1 MNYFS
6 SLESMSKKYD
16 KISRAYALRD
26 DSTEI
31 FSKWQRETRKKLI
44 RLIGLEGCGKS
55 SLNAKMR
62 WKEKREG
69 YWKESWMIQTEP
81 EIYMPFYILKPID
94 VQNIPDSPALIIPHG
109 HGTNGKEGM
118 VTEDP
123 PGFAVSFARK
133 GYCVFCPDGRGD
145 GERREFPQQEN
156 SENRQLL
163 NSHREIQQMALG
175 FGQCYLGLMIWDLMR
190 LLDFIDSLSYVDH
203 NRIGCAGMS
212 GGGQLTIWLAALDER
227 VQAAATS
234 GYFYGMKESLLELPQ
249 NCSCNY
255 VPGLWGAVDMGD
267 IGALICPR
275 PLWIESGEKDP
286 LNGKH
291 GMKNVYSQ
299 VQITRRAYK
308 LSDQE
313 DRLKHVVHSGAHEWR
328 GQGLIDFFD
337 DFLKD
342 GRL

>member
-1 MNYFS
+1 M
-6 SLESMSKKYD
+6 
-16 KISRAYALRD
+16 
-26 DSTEI
+26 
-31 FSKWQRETRKKLI
+31 
-44 RLIGLEGCGKS
+44 CGYV
-55 SLNAKMR
+55 R
-62 WKEKREG
+62 WR
-69 YWKESWMIQTEP
+69 SVN
-81 EIYMPFYILKPID
+81 D
-94 VQNIPDSPALIIPHG
+94 
-109 HGTNGKEGM
+109 
-118 VTEDP
+118 
-123 PGFAVSFARK
+123 
-133 GYCVFCPDGRGD
+133 
-145 GERREFPQQEN
+145 
-156 SENRQLL
+156 
-163 NSHREIQQMALG
+163 
-175 FGQCYLGLMIWDLMR
+175 
-190 LLDFIDSLSYVDH
+190 
-203 NRIGCAGMS
+203 
-212 GGGQLTIWLAALDER
+212 LAALDER